1 MVRTQEE
8 RIMAL
13 DDFMEPEVAVTAAV
27 AAAVFSP
34 KVRRVVRRG
43 LVYGM
48 AGILIAGDA
57 ISSFA
62 RNVGQGI
69 QEAGASATDAAHNTM
84 NQAREEVAHTTASA
98 ERKTAPRTGTST
110 TKRPVEDTGGQA

>member
-1 MVRTQEE
+1 
-8 RIMAL
+8 MAL
-13 DDFMEPEVAVTAAV
+13 EDYMEPEVAVTAAV

-48 AGILIAGDA
+48 AGVLIAGDA

-62 RNVGQGI
+62 RSVGQGI
-69 QEAGASATDAAHNTM
+69 QETGVSAANSAHSAM
-84 NQAREEVAHTTASA
+84 DQAREETTHATVSST
-98 ERKTAPRTGTST
+98 RKTTPRTGTGATKAST
-110 TKRPVEDTGGQA
+110 EDTGGQG